1 MDDEATLCR
10 DSFEGRKRKIKRED
24 LENITSTKST
34 GKIKDTGSP
43 PRSNK
48 FESDNADVTLKKK
61 LRKGSK
67 KQEVLKLQERPVTL
81 PRIAKDGLNPVKNKR
96 KQKKNRNKKVPVCP

>member
-1 MDDEATLCR
+1 MDAEATLCR
-10 DSFEGRKRKIKRED
+10 DSFEGTKRKLKRED

-34 GKIKDTGSP
+34 GKIKDMVSP

-48 FESDNADVTLKKK
+48 FQSDIADVTLKKK

-67 KQEVLKLQERPVTL
+67 KQEVSKLQERPITL
-81 PRIAKDGLNPVKNKR
+81 PRIAKDESNPVKNKR
-96 KQKKNRNKKVPVCP
+96 KQKKNKNKKVPVCP

>member
-10 DSFEGRKRKIKRED
+10 DSFEGTKRKLKRED

-48 FESDNADVTLKKK
+48 FESDIADHGGHRRLKM
-61 LRKGSK
+61 
-67 KQEVLKLQERPVTL
+67 L
-81 PRIAKDGLNPVKNKR
+81 PRKSFPK
-96 KQKKNRNKKVPVCP
+96 

>member
-10 DSFEGRKRKIKRED
+10 DSFEGTKRKLKRED

-34 GKIKDTGSP
+34 GKIKDIGSP
-43 PRSNK
+43 LRSNK
-48 FESDNADVTLKKK
+48 FESDIADVTLKKK

-67 KQEVLKLQERPVTL
+67 KQEVSKLQERPVTL
-81 PRIAKDGLNPVKNKR
+81 PRIAKDGSNPVKNKR
-96 KQKKNRNKKVPVCP
+96 KQKKNKNKKVPVCP